1 MLCVRKK
8 PRIAANA
15 SPSKLVNNS
24 HSFRRHFSAADV
36 DAPLPEGCGT
46 TARQTT
52 VTMAAGAT
60 TAARKTVETETVSG
74 PYGKEMELSV
84 REKARLLGETMEK
97 IPPMTAK
104 ALDASH

>member
-1 MLCVRKK
+1 M
-8 PRIAANA
+8 
-15 SPSKLVNNS
+15 NNS
-24 HSFRRHFSAADV
+24 HSFRRHFSDGDAG
-36 DAPLPEGCGT
+36 APLPEGRGT
-46 TARQTT
+46 TARQTI

-74 PYGKEMELSV
+74 PYGNEMEVSV

-104 ALDASH
+104 ALDALH